1 MSATIR
7 CSTHTAH
14 MYVVAHI
21 QTVSN
26 YFLPTVCASA
36 VTSCYIRLRLVSR
49 HLSCLSCQMQVT
61 CLQAETGQHLQDPG
75 ISLCHFRPP
84 CSVLFPTSV
93 LVLLTPALDCTHRP
107 HTASAAAYRAKVE
120 RCLLCKLAQL
130 SWVGTCFKLDV
141 TKNRKIDN
149 YVAASAK
156 IQLSESS
163 IIHPWMILSNQPLES
178 T

>member
-36 VTSCYIRLRLVSR
+36 VTSCYIRPRLVSR
-49 HLSCLSCQMQVT
+49 HLSCLSCPMQVT

-75 ISLCHFRPP
+75 ISLCHFRPT
-84 CSVLFPTSV
+84 CFYSCFP
-93 LVLLTPALDCTHRP
+93 LQLTPALDCTHRP
-107 HTASAAAYRAKVE
+107 HTAAASAAAYRAKVE

-130 SWVGTCFKLDV
+130 S
-141 TKNRKIDN
+141 
-149 YVAASAK
+149 
-156 IQLSESS
+156 
-163 IIHPWMILSNQPLES
+163 
-178 T
+178 

>member
-1 MSATIR
+1 MKYLTSQVPMYVVAHIHPMYVVAHIQPVYIVAPIQHIYVVAHIQPVYVVAHIQHIYVVAHIKCCMSATIR

-61 CLQAETGQHLQDPG
+61 CLQAETGENL
-75 ISLCHFRPP
+75 
-84 CSVLFPTSV
+84 
-93 LVLLTPALDCTHRP
+93 
-107 HTASAAAYRAKVE
+107 
-120 RCLLCKLAQL
+120 
-130 SWVGTCFKLDV
+130 
-141 TKNRKIDN
+141 
-149 YVAASAK
+149 
-156 IQLSESS
+156 
-163 IIHPWMILSNQPLES
+163 
-178 T
+178 